1 MDFVLW
7 SMYGPTTMIQ
17 GIKHTIY
24 STPKKISIDSN
35 LLFAKLDDDTL
46 YILSSI
52 SMALRKYS
60 INLNIYI

>member
-1 MDFVLW
+1 
-7 SMYGPTTMIQ
+7 MYGPTTMIH

-52 SMALRKYS
+52 SMYTLRKNS